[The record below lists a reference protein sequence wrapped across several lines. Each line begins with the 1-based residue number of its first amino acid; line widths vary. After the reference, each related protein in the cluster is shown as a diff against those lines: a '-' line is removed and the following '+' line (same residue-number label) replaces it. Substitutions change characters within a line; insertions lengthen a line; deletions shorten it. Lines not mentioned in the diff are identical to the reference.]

1 VVVKGACRKK
11 VLAEEAVVERDDG
24 VQEVTT
30 TLTDTYE
37 MSVWCRDLETGDLY
51 KVQ

>member
-1 VVVKGACRKK
+1 MVVKGACRKK
-11 VLAEEAVVERDDG
+11 VISSETVTEREDG

-37 MSVWCRDLETGDLY
+37 MSVWCRDLETGALY